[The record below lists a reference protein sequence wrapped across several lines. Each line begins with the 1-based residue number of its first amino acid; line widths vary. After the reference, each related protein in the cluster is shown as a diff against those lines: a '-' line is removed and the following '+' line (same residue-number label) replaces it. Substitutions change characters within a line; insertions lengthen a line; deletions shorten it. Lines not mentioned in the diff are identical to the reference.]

1 MAERNIFY
9 ERLKWPQI
17 REAARD
23 DKVIIIPFASIE
35 QHGLHLPVDVD
46 LRLAR
51 EVCVRAARRNP
62 NCLVMTP
69 MAFGFEPH
77 HMAWPGTIDVDWD
90 VLIRY
95 GVCVVSSLARHGFR
109 RILIINGHGSNRPI
123 LEMIVRLAQVK
134 HPEILCAG
142 QSWFALGAVAAGLP
156 AAAGELHTSH
166 ACELETAAYLAIEP
180 ELVDMSQAA
189 PDSSFRVSPHFW
201 ADLTGK
207 KPDPSCTVPLV
218 AMEYFA
224 TGSYTGV
231 RGDPSKA
238 TAEKGHA
245 ALEAAADEVAAI
257 VEEMRARE
265 IIAPP
270 DHHEADV
277 EDAEAASARDPRSR

>member
-1 MAERNIFY
+1 MAERNILY
-9 ERLKWPQI
+9 ERLTWPQI
-17 REAARD
+17 RDAARA
-23 DKVIIIPFASIE
+23 DKVIVIPFASIE

-109 RILIINGHGSNRPI
+109 RILIINGHGSNRPV

-142 QSWFALGAVAAGLP
+142 QSWFALGAVARAFQPLQ
-156 AAAGELHTSH
+156 ESSHTSH

-180 ELVDMSQAA
+180 ELVDMSEAQ
-189 PDSSFRVSPHFW
+189 PDTSFRRSPHFW

-207 KPDPSCTVPLV
+207 KPDPSSTVPLV
-218 AMEYFA
+218 AMEYFS

-257 VEEMRARE
+257 VDEMRARA
-265 IIAPP
+265 IIPPP

-277 EDAEAASARDPRSR
+277 EDLKRQARGAGIR

>member
-1 MAERNIFY
+1 MTERTIFY
-9 ERLKWPQI
+9 ERLTWPQI
-17 REAARD
+17 RNAARD
-23 DKVIIIPFASIE
+23 DKVIVIPFASIE
-35 QHGLHLPVDVD
+35 QHGPHLPVDVD

-51 EVCVRAARRNP
+51 EVCVRAAKRNP

-77 HMAWPGTIDVDWD
+77 HMAWPGTIDIDWD

-95 GVCVVSSLARHGFR
+95 GVCVVSSLARAGFK

-142 QSWFALGAVAAGLP
+142 QSWFALGAVAKAFQPLQ
-156 AAAGELHTSH
+156 ESRNTSH

-180 ELVDMSQAA
+180 ELVDMSQAQA
-189 PDSSFRVSPHFW
+189 DYSFRVSPHFW
-201 ADLTGK
+201 ADLSGK

-218 AMEYFA
+218 AMEYFS
-224 TGSYTGV
+224 TGSHTGV
-231 RGDPSKA
+231 RGDPTKA
-238 TAEKGHA
+238 TAEKGQA
-245 ALEAAADEVAAI
+245 ALEAAADEIAAI
-257 VEEMRARE
+257 VDELHARE
-265 IIAPP
+265 IIVPP

-277 EDAEAASARDPRSR
+277 EELKRRARDASR

>member
-1 MAERNIFY
+1 VAERNIFY

-17 REAARD
+17 REAARE

-51 EVCVRAARRNP
+51 EVCIRAARRNP

-123 LEMIVRLAQVK
+123 LEMIVRLAQVR

-142 QSWFALGAVAAGLP
+142 QSWFALGAVATAFGPLQ
-156 AAAGELHTSH
+156 GSSYTSH

-180 ELVDMSQAA
+180 ELVDMDEAQA
-189 PDSSFRVSPHFW
+189 DYSFRVSPHFW
-201 ADLTGK
+201 ADLTGR
-207 KPDPSCTVPLV
+207 KPEPSCTVPLV
-218 AMEYFA
+218 AMEYFS
-224 TGSYTGV
+224 TGSHTGV

-245 ALEAAADEVAAI
+245 ALEAAADEIAAI
-257 VEEMRARE
+257 VEELRARA
-265 IIAPP
+265 ILPPP
-270 DHHEADV
+270 DHHAADV
-277 EDAEAASARDPRSR
+277 EDLKRQARNAGSR

>member
-1 MAERNIFY
+1 MVERNIFY
-9 ERLKWPQI
+9 ERLKWPEI
-17 REAARD
+17 RDAARAD
-23 DKVIIIPFASIE
+23 QVIIIPFASIE
-35 QHGLHLPVDVD
+35 QHGLHLPLDVD

-123 LEMIVRLAQVK
+123 LEMIVRLAQVR
-134 HPEILCAG
+134 HPEIICAG
-142 QSWFALGAVAAGLP
+142 QSWFALGAVAKAFQPLQDS
-156 AAAGELHTSH
+156 AYTSH
-166 ACELETAAYLAIEP
+166 ACELETSAYLAIDP
-180 ELVDMSQAA
+180 DRVDMSQAS
-189 PDSSFRVSPHFW
+189 PDYSFRRSPHFW

-207 KPDPSCTVPLV
+207 KPDPDSALPLV

-224 TGSYTGV
+224 TGSWTGV
-231 RGDPSKA
+231 RGDPSRA
-238 TAEKGHA
+238 TAAKGEA

-257 VEEMRARE
+257 VEEMRARPV
-265 IIAPP
+265 IPPP

-277 EDAEAASARDPRSR
+277 AALKRHAAAAGTR

>member
-1 MAERNIFY
+1 MAERNILY
-9 ERLKWPQI
+9 ERLTWPQI

-23 DKVIIIPFASIE
+23 DKVIMIPFASIE
-35 QHGLHLPVDVD
+35 QHGPHLPVDVD

-51 EVCVRAARRNP
+51 EVCLRAAARND
-62 NCLVMTP
+62 NCLVMTS

-95 GVCVVSSLARHGFR
+95 GVCVVSSLARHGFK

-123 LEMIVRLAQVK
+123 LEMIIRLAQVK
-134 HPEILCAG
+134 HPEILVAG
-142 QSWFALGAVAAGLP
+142 QSWFALGAVAQAFQPLQ
-156 AAAGELHTSH
+156 ESRNTSH

-180 ELVDMSQAA
+180 ELVDMSQAMA
-189 PDSSFRVSPHFW
+189 DYSFRVSPHFW
-201 ADLTGK
+201 SDLTGK
-207 KPDPSCTVPLV
+207 KPAADSTTPLV

-238 TAEKGHA
+238 TAAKGHA

-257 VEEMRARE
+257 IEELRARE
-265 IIAPP
+265 ILVPP
-270 DHHEADV
+270 DHH
-277 EDAEAASARDPRSR
+277 DAEVETLKRQARAASGS

>member
-1 MAERNIFY
+1 MAERNILY
-9 ERLKWPQI
+9 ERLTWPQI

-23 DKVIIIPFASIE
+23 DKVIMIPFASIE
-35 QHGLHLPVDVD
+35 QHGPHLPVDVD

-51 EVCVRAARRNP
+51 EVCLRAAARNS

-95 GVCVVSSLARHGFR
+95 GVCVVSSLARHGFK

-123 LEMIVRLAQVK
+123 LEMIIRLAQVK
-134 HPEILCAG
+134 HPEILVAG
-142 QSWFALGAVAAGLP
+142 QSWFALGAVAKAFQPLQ
-156 AAAGELHTSH
+156 ESRNTSH

-180 ELVDMSQAA
+180 ELVDMSQAV
-189 PDSSFRVSPHFW
+189 PDYSFRTSPHFW
-201 ADLTGK
+201 SDLTGK
-207 KPDPSCTVPLV
+207 KHDPALTTPLV

-224 TGSYTGV
+224 TGSHTGV

-257 VEEMRARE
+257 IEELRARA

-270 DHHEADV
+270 DHHDADV
-277 EDAEAASARDPRSR
+277 EDLKRRARAQ

>member
-1 MAERNIFY
+1 MRTSGLAPRTLLASVRNARGARMAERNIFY
-9 ERLKWPQI
+9 ERLKWPEI

-23 DKVIIIPFASIE
+23 DKVIVIPFASIE

-142 QSWFALGAVAAGLP
+142 QSWFALGAVAEAFQPLQ
-156 AAAGELHTSH
+156 ESSHTSH

-180 ELVDMSQAA
+180 ELVDMSEAQA
-189 PDSSFRVSPHFW
+189 DTSFRVSPHFW

-207 KPDPSCTVPLV
+207 KPDPCLHRPARRDGVFCHGLLHRGARRPLQ
-218 AMEYFA
+218 
-224 TGSYTGV
+224 
-231 RGDPSKA
+231 
-238 TAEKGHA
+238 GHGR
-245 ALEAAADEVAAI
+245 EGPC
-257 VEEMRARE
+257 RARGG
-265 IIAPP
+265 
-270 DHHEADV
+270 
-277 EDAEAASARDPRSR
+277 RR

>member
-1 MAERNIFY
+1 MMAARNIFY

-77 HMAWPGTIDVDWD
+77 HMAWPGTIDIDWD

-142 QSWFALGAVAAGLP
+142 QSWFALGAVAEAFQPLQ
-156 AAAGELHTSH
+156 ESSHTSH

-180 ELVDMSQAA
+180 ELVDMAEAQ
-189 PDSSFRVSPHFW
+189 PDTSFRVSPHFW

-224 TGSYTGV
+224 TGSFTGV

-245 ALEAAADEVAAI
+245 ALEAAAGEVAAI
-257 VEEMRARE
+257 VDEMRARK

-270 DHHEADV
+270 DHHETDV
-277 EDAEAASARDPRSR
+277 EALRRQARDASR

>member
-1 MAERNIFY
+1 MVERNVFY
-9 ERLKWPQI
+9 ERLTWPQV
-17 REAARD
+17 REAARAD
-23 DKVIIIPFASIE
+23 QVIIIPFASIE
-35 QHGLHLPVDVD
+35 QHGPHLPLDVD

-123 LEMIVRLAQVK
+123 LEMIVRLAQVR

-142 QSWFALGAVAAGLP
+142 QSWFALGAVAKAFQPLQES
-156 AAAGELHTSH
+156 AFTSH
-166 ACELETAAYLAIEP
+166 ACELETSAYLAIDP
-180 ELVDMSQAA
+180 ALVDMSQAV
-189 PDSSFRVSPHFW
+189 PDYSFRRSAHFW
-201 ADLTGK
+201 ADLTGR
-207 KPDPSCTVPLV
+207 KPDPDATVPLV
-218 AMEYFA
+218 AMEHFS
-224 TGSYTGV
+224 TGSHAGV

-238 TAEKGHA
+238 SAEKGEA

-257 VEEMRARE
+257 VEELRARP
-265 IIAPP
+265 IIRPP
-270 DHHEADV
+270 DHHEAEV
-277 EDAEAASARDPRSR
+277 EALKRQAAAASGR

>member
-9 ERLKWPQI
+9 ERLNWPQI
-17 REAARD
+17 REAARAD
-23 DKVIIIPFASIE
+23 QVVIIPFASIE
-35 QHGLHLPVDVD
+35 QHGPHLPVDVD

-123 LEMIVRLAQVK
+123 IEMIVRLAQVR

-142 QSWFALGAVAAGLP
+142 QSWFALGAVAEAFQPLQ
-156 AAAGELHTSH
+156 ESNHTSH

-180 ELVDMSQAA
+180 ELVDMSQAVA
-189 PDSSFRVSPHFW
+189 DYSFRRSPHFW

-207 KPDPSCTVPLV
+207 KPDPDSHR
-218 AMEYFA
+218 AA
-224 TGSYTGV
+224 GRDGV
-231 RGDPSKA
+231 FRDRLLHRRARRSLEGDRGQGRGGARGRGRRGRGDRRR
-238 TAEKGHA
+238 A
-245 ALEAAADEVAAI
+245 ARAGDHPAA
-257 VEEMRARE
+257 R
-265 IIAPP
+265 PP
-270 DHHEADV
+270 RGRRRG
-277 EDAEAASARDPRSR
+277 AEAPGGRRQPR

>member
-1 MAERNIFY
+1 MTERTIFY
-9 ERLKWPQI
+9 ERLKWPEI
-17 REAARD
+17 REAARAD
-23 DKVIIIPFASIE
+23 AVIIIPFASIE
-35 QHGLHLPVDVD
+35 QHGPHLPVDVD

-51 EVCVRAARRNP
+51 EVCVRAAGRNP

-95 GVCVVSSLARHGFR
+95 GVCVVSSLARHGFK

-123 LEMIVRLAQVK
+123 LEMIVRLAQVQ
-134 HPEILCAG
+134 HPETLIAG
-142 QSWFALGAVAAGLP
+142 QSWFALGAVAKAFQPLQ
-156 AAAGELHTSH
+156 ESDHTSH

-180 ELVDMSQAA
+180 ELVDMSQAVA
-189 PDSSFRVSPHFW
+189 DYSFRRSPHFW

-207 KPDPSCTVPLV
+207 KPDVDCTMPLV
-218 AMEYFA
+218 AMEYFS

-238 TAEKGHA
+238 TAEKGEV

-257 VEEMRARE
+257 VDEMRARD

-270 DHHEADV
+270 DYHEAEV
-277 EDAEAASARDPRSR
+277 EELKRRARAAGH